1 MVPGWQRRFV
11 RALRTADRP
20 QIQGAE
26 MRLLD
31 SETLGV
37 DAYGLLAMVH
47 VDHTGARSTKA
58 FFSPSGSTPGEFIYQ
73 DRDAL
78 LRDTQ
83 LTPAQLTQLLTWNDD
98 GLSFDDIADAIEA
111 QWAVA

>member
-1 MVPGWQRRFV
+1 MNRLWTDRFLT
-11 RALRTADRP
+11 ALRTTTRP
-20 QIQGAE
+20 QVKDAE
-26 MRLLD
+26 MKLVD

-37 DAYGLLAMVH
+37 DAYGLLAMTH

-78 LRDTQ
+78 LRDTEM
-83 LTPAQLTQLLTWNDD
+83 TPEQLTQLLQWNDA
-98 GLSFDDIADAIEA
+98 GMTFTEIADAIDTE
-111 QWAVA
+111 QW